1 MIYVINLILVFYL
14 VLHMDSQRQ
23 KELLTMSFSNKL
35 IKTQHLNYQI

>member
-1 MIYVINLILVFYL
+1 MK
-14 VLHMDSQRQ
+14 LHMDSQRQ